1 MRSEVACATL
11 VACMVAWALEA
22 GAISDDPARDKP
34 VETKSA
40 TTSETATSP
49 AGEFFPPPGFVR
61 KKRGNYVLYCK
72 RDTTVGTRIETE
84 NCYDEQQVRDYM
96 LALKETKDSVDRI
109 RNSCANICVCG
120 SPEACNPNIR
130 EPRR

>member
-1 MRSEVACATL
+1 MKSVTVIATL
-11 VACMVAWALEA
+11 VACMGIWALEA

-40 TTSETATSP
+40 TSAEAANSP
-49 AGEFFPPPGFVR
+49 TGELVPPPGFVK
-61 KKRGNYVLYCK
+61 KKRGNHVLYCK
-72 RDTTVGTRIETE
+72 RDTTVGTRIKTE

-130 EPRR
+130 EPR

>member
-1 MRSEVACATL
+1 MKSVIVIATL
-11 VACMVAWALEA
+11 VACMGIWALEA
-22 GAISDDPARDKP
+22 GAISDDPTRDKP

-40 TTSETATSP
+40 TSAEAANSP
-49 AGEFFPPPGFVR
+49 TGELVPSPGFVK
-61 KKRGNYVLYCK
+61 KKRGNHVLYCK
-72 RDTTVGTRIETE
+72 RDTTVGTRIKTE

-96 LALKETKDSVDRI
+96 LALKETKHSVDRI

-130 EPRR
+130 EPR

>member
-1 MRSEVACATL
+1 MKTGIVL
-11 VACMVAWALEA
+11 LGFALFFIGGGRLNA
-22 GAISDDPARDKP
+22 IPISDDPARDKP

-40 TTSETATSP
+40 ASAEAATRAS
-49 AGEFFPPPGFVR
+49 GEFVPPPGFVK

-72 RDTTVGTRIETE
+72 RDTTVGTRIKTE

-96 LALKETKDSVDRI
+96 LAVKETKDSVDRI

-130 EPRR
+130 EPR